1 MGSTGPIPNPRSIS
15 TSKGQNTAGAR
26 LPAVQTSK
34 PPTAPKNLPKPAAAF
49 WRRHAKDLHSVGLLT
64 DRDSAAFTRMCCLWA
79 QLTELD
85 EMLTKDG
92 VILNSPSG
100 VRKPHPAVQMRAV
113 AEKQFLQHCQ
123 QFSLTPGARLR
134 IPDAEPPA
142 PRRMRRDRSGTERL
156 MTDEEHIEDYYFGD

>member
-26 LPAVQTSK
+26 LPAVHTPK

-64 DRDSAAFTRMCCLWA
+64 ERDSAAFTRLCCLWA
-79 QLTELD
+79 QLSELD

-92 VILNSPSG
+92 VILTSPTG
-100 VRKPHPAVQMRAV
+100 VQKPHPAVQMRAV

-142 PRRMRRDRSGTERL
+142 PKRMRRDRNGVERP
-156 MTDEEHIEDYYFGD
+156 MSDEEHIEDFYFGG